1 MLMRAL
7 KCATPLPEPCR
18 LMPSPFLPPELLNQA
33 TAPYRPLGPFP
44 WHFARGKLSGDPAFA
59 GLLQRGLIPAN
70 ARLLD
75 IGCGQGLLASL
86 LGSLT
91 GQSPAER
98 AWPIGWAAAPHGVQ
112 VHGIELMP
120 RDVERARTALAHLG
134 ERARFTLGNMCTAD
148 FGQADVAVILDVLHY
163 VDYQAQEDVL
173 RRVQATLAPGGTLLL
188 RVGDASAG
196 LPFRISNWVD
206 AAVTFVRGHRLSRLY
221 CRTLD
226 DWQTLLRALG
236 FAVEAI
242 PMHQGTPFANILLVA
257 RLAPSAGSG
266 NGG

>member
-1 MLMRAL
+1 M
-7 KCATPLPEPCR
+7 T
-18 LMPSPFLPPELLNQA
+18 SPFLPSELLDQA

-59 GLLQRGLIPAN
+59 GLLQRGLIPAH

-91 GQSPAER
+91 GQSAAER
-98 AWPIGWAAAPHGVQ
+98 AWPAHWATAPQGVQ

-134 ERARFTLGNMCTAD
+134 ERVRFTLGNMCTAD

-163 VDYQAQEDVL
+163 VDYAAQEDVL
-173 RRVQATLAPGGTLLL
+173 RRVRAALAPGGTLLL

-206 AAVTFVRGHRLSRLY
+206 AVVTFVRGHRLTRLY
-221 CRTLD
+221 CRPLGE
-226 DWQTLLRALG
+226 WQALLVQLG
-236 FAVEAI
+236 FRVESI

-257 RLAPSAGSG
+257 RLAPPAGVAESH
-266 NGG
+266 

>member
-1 MLMRAL
+1 MSSA
-7 KCATPLPEPCR
+7 PLPPT
-18 LMPSPFLPPELLNQA
+18 LLDQA
-33 TAPYRPLGPFP
+33 TAPYRPLGNFP
-44 WHFARGKLSGDPAFA
+44 WRFARGKLGGDPAFA

-75 IGCGQGLLASL
+75 IGCGQGLLAAL

-98 AWPIGWAAAPHGVQ
+98 AWPTGWAAAPGGVQ

-120 RDVERARTALAHLG
+120 RDVERAQKALAHLG
-134 ERARFTLGNMCTAD
+134 PRVRFTLGDMRTAD
-148 FGQADVAVILDVLHY
+148 FGPADVAVILDVLHY
-163 VDYQAQEDVL
+163 VGYEAQEDVL
-173 RRVQATLAPGGTLLL
+173 RRVRAALAPGGTLLL

-206 AAVTFVRGHRLSRLY
+206 AVVTFARGHRLARLY
-221 CRTLD
+221 CRPLG
-226 DWQTLLRALG
+226 DWQALLGRLG
-236 FAVEAI
+236 FTVETI

-257 RLAPSAGSG
+257 RLAPPVHRTEDH
-266 NGG
+266 

>member
-1 MLMRAL
+1 MSSA
-7 KCATPLPEPCR
+7 PLPR
-18 LMPSPFLPPELLNQA
+18 VLLDQA
-33 TAPYRPLGPFP
+33 TAPYRPLGQFA
-44 WHFARGKLSGDPAFA
+44 WRFARGKLGGDPAFA
-59 GLLQRGLIPAN
+59 GLLQRGLIPAH

-86 LGSLT
+86 LGSLD
-91 GQSPAER
+91 GQSTAER
-98 AWPIGWAAAPHGVQ
+98 NWPTDWAAAPAQCQ

-134 ERARFTLGNMCTAD
+134 ERARFTLGNMCTSD

-163 VDYQAQEDVL
+163 VDYPAQEDVL
-173 RRVQATLAPGGTLLL
+173 RRVQAALAPGGTLLL

-206 AAVTFVRGHRLSRLY
+206 AVVTFVRGHRLTRLY
-221 CRTLD
+221 CRPLG
-226 DWQTLLRALG
+226 DWQALLGQLG
-236 FAVEAI
+236 FRVEPI

-257 RLAPSAGSG
+257 RLAPPAGGPESH
-266 NGG
+266 

>member
-1 MLMRAL
+1 MPRA
-7 KCATPLPEPCR
+7 T
-18 LMPSPFLPPELLNQA
+18 LPPTLLEQA
-33 TAPYRPLGPFP
+33 TAPYRPLGQFA
-44 WHFARGKLSGDPAFA
+44 WRFARGKLGGDPAFA

-98 AWPIGWAAAPHGVQ
+98 AWPHGWAAPPSGVR

-120 RDVERARTALAHLG
+120 RDVARAQTALAHLG
-134 ERARFTLGNMCTAD
+134 ERARFTLGNMCSTA
-148 FGQADVAVILDVLHY
+148 FSAAEVAVILDVLHY
-163 VDYQAQEDVL
+163 VDYDAQEDVL
-173 RRVQATLAPGGTLLL
+173 RRVQAALTPGGTLLL
-188 RVGDASAG
+188 RVGDAAAG

-221 CRTLD
+221 CRSLE
-226 DWQTLLRALG
+226 DWRAVLRQLG

-257 RLAPSAGSG
+257 RLAPAAAT
-266 NGG
+266 

>member
-1 MLMRAL
+1 MRAL
-7 KCATPLPEPCR
+7 KCATPPPEPCR
-18 LMPSPFLPPELLNQA
+18 LMPSPFLPPELLDQA

-59 GLLQRGLIPAN
+59 GLLQRGLIPAH

-91 GQSPAER
+91 GQSAAER
-98 AWPIGWAAAPHGVQ
+98 AWPAHWATAPQGVQ

-134 ERARFTLGNMCTAD
+134 ERVRFTLGNMCTAD

-163 VDYQAQEDVL
+163 VDYAAQEDVL
-173 RRVQATLAPGGTLLL
+173 RRVRAALAPGGTLLL

-206 AAVTFVRGHRLSRLY
+206 AVVTFVRGHRLTRLY
-221 CRTLD
+221 CRPLGE
-226 DWQTLLRALG
+226 WQALLVQLG
-236 FAVEAI
+236 FRVESI

-257 RLAPSAGSG
+257 RLSPPAGAAESH
-266 NGG
+266 